1 MWLKTTAFEKSVS
14 GISENLFTVVNFG
27 DQGLISDDQGQVCD
41 DKGLISDNQ
50 GQVSDDQGLVSDIQG
65 QVCDDKGLV
74 SDD

>member
-27 DQGLISDDQGQVCD
+27 DQGLISDDQG
-41 DKGLISDNQ
+41 LIFDNQ